1 MYTDCSKYDTSVLR
15 IRIELSKSGRRAFN
29 RLNAKLGQAYIRFF
43 QLERDL
49 AEYIERHIDAGI
61 SLDAEFDVRYKDGVV
76 LTIFRSS
83 GIYYITEVTDIGV
96 VIAAKAIL
104 VWQRFKRG
112 CNLLVRQAL
121 AGWYNITA
129 PADAPVCR

>member
-1 MYTDCSKYDTSVLR
+1 MYTDRSKYDTSVLR

-61 SLDAEFDVRYKDGVV
+61 SLDAEFDVRYEDGVV

-104 VWQRFKRG
+104 VWQRFKRD

>member
-29 RLNAKLGQAYIRFF
+29 RMNAKLGQAYIRFF

-49 AEYIERHIDAGI
+49 AEYIERHVDAGI
-61 SLDAEFDVRYKDGVV
+61 SLDAEFDVRYEDGVV

>member
-61 SLDAEFDVRYKDGVV
+61 SLDAEFDVRYEDGVV

>member
-61 SLDAEFDVRYKDGVV
+61 SLDAEFDVRYEDGIV

-83 GIYYITEVTDIGV
+83 GTYYITEVTDIGV

-129 PADAPVCR
+129 LADSPVFR

>member
-49 AEYIERHIDAGI
+49 AEYIERHIDAGLP
-61 SLDAEFDVRYKDGVV
+61 LDAAFDAGYEDGVV

-83 GIYYITEVTDIGV
+83 GTYYITEVTDIGV

>member
-1 MYTDCSKYDTSVLR
+1 M
-15 IRIELSKSGRRAFN
+15 
-29 RLNAKLGQAYIRFF
+29 
-43 QLERDL
+43 
-49 AEYIERHIDAGI
+49 
-61 SLDAEFDVRYKDGVV
+61 RYEDGVV

-129 PADAPVCR
+129 PADSPVCR

>member
-61 SLDAEFDVRYKDGVV
+61 SLDAEFDVRYEDGVV

-112 CNLLVRQAL
+112 CSLLVRQAL

-129 PADAPVCR
+129 PADAPVCY

>member
-1 MYTDCSKYDTSVLR
+1 MYTDDSKYDTSVLR

-61 SLDAEFDVRYKDGVV
+61 SLDAEFDVRYEDGVV

-83 GIYYITEVTDIGV
+83 GISYITEVTDIGV

>member
-61 SLDAEFDVRYKDGVV
+61 SLDAEFDVRYEDGVV

-112 CNLLVRQAL
+112 CNLLVHQAL

-129 PADAPVCR
+129 PADALVCS

>member
-61 SLDAEFDVRYKDGVV
+61 SLDAEFDVRYEDGVV

-121 AGWYNITA
+121 AGWYSITV
-129 PADAPVCR
+129 PAGSPVCR

>member
-61 SLDAEFDVRYKDGVV
+61 SLDAEFDVRYEDGVV

-129 PADAPVCR
+129 PAGSPVCR

>member
-1 MYTDCSKYDTSVLR
+1 MYTDCYKYDTSVLR

-29 RLNAKLGQAYIRFF
+29 RMNAKLGQAYIRFF

-49 AEYIERHIDAGI
+49 AEYIERHVDAGI
-61 SLDAEFDVRYKDGVV
+61 SLDAEFDVRYEDGVV

>member
-29 RLNAKLGQAYIRFF
+29 RLNARLGKAYIRFF

-129 PADAPVCR
+129 PVATPVCC

>member
-29 RLNAKLGQAYIRFF
+29 RLNAKLGQAYIHFF

-61 SLDAEFDVRYKDGVV
+61 SLDAEFDLRYEDGVV

-129 PADAPVCR
+129 PADALVCR

>member
-61 SLDAEFDVRYKDGVV
+61 SLDAEFDVRYEDGVV

-83 GIYYITEVTDIGV
+83 GIYYSTEVTDIGV

-112 CNLLVRQAL
+112 YNLLVRQAL

>member
-15 IRIELSKSGRRAFN
+15 IRIEFSKSGRRAFN

-61 SLDAEFDVRYKDGVV
+61 SLDAEFDVRYEDGVV

-129 PADAPVCR
+129 PANAPVCR

>member
-61 SLDAEFDVRYKDGVV
+61 SLDAEFDVRYEDGVV

-129 PADAPVCR
+129 PANAPVCR

>member
-61 SLDAEFDVRYKDGVV
+61 SLDAEFDVRYENGVV

-83 GIYYITEVTDIGV
+83 GTYYITEVADIGV

-112 CNLLVRQAL
+112 YNLLVRQAL

>member
-49 AEYIERHIDAGI
+49 AEYIERHIDSLLCTVQSSCTHI
-61 SLDAEFDVRYKDGVV
+61 SVCYHV
-76 LTIFRSS
+76 LPSDF
-83 GIYYITEVTDIGV
+83 
-96 VIAAKAIL
+96 
-104 VWQRFKRG
+104 
-112 CNLLVRQAL
+112 
-121 AGWYNITA
+121 
-129 PADAPVCR
+129 

>member
-61 SLDAEFDVRYKDGVV
+61 SLDAEFDVRYEDGVV
-76 LTIFRSS
+76 LTIVRSS

-129 PADAPVCR
+129 PADALVCS

>member
-61 SLDAEFDVRYKDGVV
+61 SLDAEFDVRYEDGVV

-121 AGWYNITA
+121 AGWYNITV
-129 PADAPVCR
+129 PADSPVCR

>member
-61 SLDAEFDVRYKDGVV
+61 SLDAEFDVRYEDGVV

-129 PADAPVCR
+129 LTDAPVCR

>member
-61 SLDAEFDVRYKDGVV
+61 SLDAEFDVRYEDGVV

-129 PADAPVCR
+129 PVATPVCC

>member
-61 SLDAEFDVRYKDGVV
+61 SLDAEFDVRYEDGVV

-112 CNLLVRQAL
+112 CSFLVRQVL
-121 AGWYNITA
+121 VGWYNVTV
-129 PADAPVCR
+129 PAEAPVCC